1 MDYRDMLTAARE
13 KAESGGFGIGTPIM
27 YKGRAGRVVDVNAF
41 FYDHDP
47 MPVYVDLDEFG
58 KRAARSRD
66 LVSLADLVPA

>member
-1 MDYRDMLTAARE
+1 MAYLHAAVQAVFWS
-13 KAESGGFGIGTPIM
+13 KQA
-27 YKGRAGRVVDVNAF
+27 VNAF